1 MNITERINKE
11 LELLKNNLIQHR
23 LYDCLKTVKDVKT
36 FTEYHVFAVWDFMS
50 LLKSLQRNLTCIE
63 VPWSPVEN
71 TNISTWF

>member
-36 FTEYHVFAVWDFMS
+36 FTEYHM
-50 LLKSLQRNLTCIE
+50 LKQQSICSFRNYRM
-63 VPWSPVEN
+63 EN
-71 TNISTWF
+71 KKKNNSRSM